1 MLDLILRNRHR
12 ATDKIENDAA
22 GGDRDRDRVLAP
34 DPYKVA
40 WSSQ

>member
-12 ATDKIENDAA
+12 ARDKIENDVV

>member
-22 GGDRDRDRVLAP
+22 GGDRDRVLAP